1 MKRKKQKTVTPEQMR
16 ESIKLSSLKEILND
30 IEIGKVSTN
39 PTRLFKIGDEVIWGN
54 HKQVFVRE
62 VCADGMYY
70 LIESIGVQRTK
81 DEIPHNELRYMAWHD
96 LFPITDK
103 GDSSFHTEEKYR
115 ITLSNSSIDS
125 LIYKVYGS
133 AGVDFDVEY
142 QREHVW
148 GMDEKVA
155 LIDSIFKN
163 IDIGK
168 FVFVRRSWNTLGK
181 LYEVLDGKQR
191 LTAIIEFY
199 EDRFKY
205 NGYYYSDLSFKDK
218 WAFKNHGVTY
228 GYLENPDK
236 KSIFDAFI
244 KLNTCGKPMDIK
256 HIEKVKKMINEL

>member
-1 MKRKKQKTVTPEQMR
+1 MP
-16 ESIKLSSLKEILND
+16 
-30 IEIGKVSTN
+30 
-39 PTRLFKIGDEVIWGN
+39 W
-54 HKQVFVRE
+54 
-62 VCADGMYY
+62 
-70 LIESIGVQRTK
+70 
-81 DEIPHNELRYMAWHD
+81 HN

-103 GDSSFHTEEKYR
+103 GDSSFHKEEKYR
-115 ITLSNSSIDS
+115 IIFSNSGIDS
-125 LIYKVYGS
+125 LINMVYGS
-133 AGVDFDVEY
+133 TGVDFDVDY

-199 EDRFKY
+199 EDRFPYK
-205 NGYYYSDLSFKDK
+205 GYYFSQLSNKDK
-218 WAFKNHGVTY
+218 WAFKNHGVGY

-236 KSIFDAFI
+236 RSIYDAFI
-244 KLNTCGKPMDIK
+244 KLNTCGKPMNPT
-256 HIEKVKKMINEL
+256 HIEKVKKMMNEL